1 MAMERRS
8 SVIKRPLLQALL
20 AAGAVIAIA
29 AIWLAGQYVS
39 DSDRLMVI
47 TTLTIVVIF
56 VFVMIGSAA
65 SGRRRSG
72 TSRRGKRALR
82 RPGASA

>member
-1 MAMERRS
+1 MERRS

-39 DSDRLMVI
+39 DSDRLVVI

-56 VFVMIGSAA
+56 VFVMIASAA
-65 SGRRRSG
+65 SGRRRSSS
-72 TSRRGKRALR
+72 SRRGKRAI
-82 RPGASA
+82 

>member
-1 MAMERRS
+1 MERRS
-8 SVIKRPLLQALL
+8 SVIKRPLQALL

-39 DSDRLMVI
+39 DSDRLVVI

-56 VFVMIGSAA
+56 VFGMIASAA
-65 SGRRRSG
+65 SGRRRSSS
-72 TSRRGKRALR
+72 SRRGKRAI
-82 RPGASA
+82 